1 MPLVKPEAE
10 KEAPVGRG
18 IRNHVLEVEWL
29 RNLGRLVWK
38 KEDLAGGSM
47 IGSLT
52 IQGLLC
58 EREQIYFWWPCGAE
72 LDQQRAL
79 TWRQIPAQ

>member
-10 KEAPVGRG
+10 KGAPVGRG
-18 IRNHVLEVEWL
+18 ICDQVLEVELL
-29 RNLGRLVWK
+29 RNLGRSGL
-38 KEDLAGGSM
+38 EERGLGGGSM

-58 EREQIYFWWPCGAE
+58 EREHIYFCGPCGAE
-72 LDQQRAL
+72 LDQRRAL